1 MRVYFK
7 NDEIGEYTWPLMQG
21 ELRISYKIVVGNL
34 KGRDYFGDRRWWMG
48 SADRM
53 DLKEIL
59 CEAPDCFDGA
69 QV

>member
-1 MRVYFK
+1 
-7 NDEIGEYTWPLMQG
+7 MQG

-34 KGRDYFGDRRWWMG
+34 KGRNHFGDRKWWMG

-59 CEAPDCFDGA
+59 CEVPDCFDGA